1 MPGMSAA
8 STIAAPAATAPRVA
22 TVPTTPGPK
31 TELENEPLAGMKDI
45 VKEFAPSSR
54 LPSDDKPES
63 AAVR

>member
-1 MPGMSAA
+1 
-8 STIAAPAATAPRVA
+8 
-22 TVPTTPGPK
+22 VPTTPGPK